1 MKKNSTV
8 AIIIALVLGIVI
20 GAVGYYVYYES
31 QMSDLEKAA
40 RATAK
45 SVQKIGNDAKN
56 IGK

>member
-1 MKKNSTV
+1 MKKNSTL

-20 GAVGYYVYYES
+20 GAVGYYIYYES

-40 RATAK
+40 RATAR
-45 SVQKIGNDAKN
+45 SGQKLGNDIKN